1 MAQLIYI
8 IPLFGLAALI
18 YSLVKSRWI
27 TKQDTGTEKMI
38 TISRHIQDG
47 AIEFLKTEYK
57 VLIKF
62 SITIIIALLIES
74 LMVVFKIAIDNY
86 EQMIHAVYLIGG
98 VSILMVAL
106 GLFIYFVNKK
116 S

>member
-27 TKQDTGTEKMI
+27 TKQDTGTEKMR
-38 TISRHIQDG
+38 TISKHIQDG

-57 VLIKF
+57 VLAIF
-62 SITIIIALLIES
+62 VIAVAILLGAS
-74 LMVVFKIAIDNY
+74 NLGRDDSSWLIA
-86 EQMIHAVYLIGG
+86 
-98 VSILMVAL
+98 VSFLV
-106 GLFIYFVNKK
+106 
-116 S
+116 